1 MYANEPETIQP
12 TRQLTPAESR
22 FAQSPG
28 VRGPHLIPRPR
39 QVSNQ
44 FHRIFS
50 VKAGYRNVIAE
61 SRLEAD
67 AIFWAEGQTD
77 VVGLTEQPIR
87 INGSLGS
94 RPYVTL
100 DLGLVR
106 VSGEETFYEI
116 KPEARLIQDDAGR
129 YVPEHWCSIEAWCAS
144 NGHRCEVLTD
154 RLLGDNKTLIRNWRQ
169 LLSFVRLAKETDT
182 VELSEHLVQILT
194 DYPGLSLS
202 QIPSHVAECSEQV
215 IVASIAQL
223 LHRGELTASLDE
235 QVFTRHSPIRCVQ

>member
-12 TRQLTPAESR
+12 TRQLT
-22 FAQSPG
+22 
-28 VRGPHLIPRPR
+28 
-39 QVSNQ
+39 
-44 FHRIFS
+44 
-50 VKAGYRNVIAE
+50 
-61 SRLEAD
+61 
-67 AIFWAEGQTD
+67 
-77 VVGLTEQPIR
+77 R

-144 NGHRCEVLTD
+144 NGHRCEV
-154 RLLGDNKTLIRNWRQ
+154 
-169 LLSFVRLAKETDT
+169 S
-182 VELSEHLVQILT
+182 
-194 DYPGLSLS
+194 
-202 QIPSHVAECSEQV
+202 SHVAECSEQV

-223 LHRGELTASLDE
+223 LHRGKLTAGLDE
-235 QVFTRHSPIRCVQ
+235 QVFTRHSPIRCAQ